1 MSESLLQFKNVSK
14 NYYGNSVLTGI
25 NFDVKEGEIHA
36 LIGENGAGKSTL
48 MNILFGMPVITSTGG
63 YEGDVLIDGKKISFK
78 SPHEAMYAGIGMVHQ
93 EFMLI
98 PGFTITEN
106 IKINREIT
114 TPNVVSRVLGKRLE
128 TLDMVTMNADARKAL
143 DKLDMGVDEFIMV
156 AGLPVGH
163 MQFVE
168 IAREIDKTG
177 IKILVFDEPTAVL
190 TETEAQ
196 NLLAAVKRLAAKGI
210 GIIFISHR
218 LDEIVT
224 VADRVTVLRDGEL
237 VATKDIKD
245 TNAVEIAALM
255 IGRKVA
261 ISRVQSETRKV
272 SDEIMMSIRDLHV
285 GMPGEMVKGIDLEI
299 KKGEIVGIG
308 GLAGQGKLGIANGV
322 MGTYPSRGEV
332 VFDGKRLNL
341 DDPHATIASGIGF
354 VSEDRK
360 GVGLLLNESIE
371 LNIAFTAMQVGN
383 KFLKKSGPFRFQD
396 DAAIRRHALKMI
408 KDLDIRCESPLQHA
422 GALSGGNQQKVC
434 VARALT
440 QDPIFLFVSEPT
452 RGIDIGAK
460 KLILDLLLQLNEEFG
475 MTIVMT
481 SSELAE
487 LRSICDRIVIV
498 CEGKVEGVLP
508 PDASDADFGLMMS
521 GSRVKKAEDSP
532 KERVSHV

>member
-1 MSESLLQFKNVSK
+1 
-14 NYYGNSVLTGI
+14 
-25 NFDVKEGEIHA
+25 
-36 LIGENGAGKSTL
+36 
-48 MNILFGMPVITSTGG
+48 
-63 YEGDVLIDGKKISFK
+63 
-78 SPHEAMYAGIGMVHQ
+78 
-93 EFMLI
+93 
-98 PGFTITEN
+98 
-106 IKINREIT
+106 
-114 TPNVVSRVLGKRLE
+114 
-128 TLDMVTMNADARKAL
+128 MNADARKAL
-143 DKLDMGVDEFIMV
+143 DTLDMNIEEFTQV

-190 TETEAQ
+190 TESEAQ

-218 LDEIVT
+218 LDEIIS
-224 VADRVTVLRDGEL
+224 VADRVTILRDGEL

-261 ISRVQSETRKV
+261 IDRVQSDRRRI
-272 SDEIMMSIRDLHV
+272 SDEIILSLKDLHV
-285 GMPGEMVKGIDLEI
+285 GMPGEMVRGIDLDI
-299 KKGEIVGIG
+299 RKGEIVGIG
-308 GLAGQGKLGIANGV
+308 GLAGQGKLGIANGI
-322 MGTYPSRGEV
+322 MGTYPARGDV
-332 VFDGKRLNL
+332 VFNGKPMILG
-341 DDPHATIASGIGF
+341 DPRAAMASGMGF

-383 KFLKKSGPFRFQD
+383 KFLKQGGPFRFQD
-396 DAAIRRHALKMI
+396 DDGIRKHALKMI
-408 KDLDIRCESPLQHA
+408 KDLDIRCESPVQHA
-422 GALSGGNQQKVC
+422 GSLSGGNQQKVC

-440 QDPIFLFVSEPT
+440 QDPVFLFVSEPT

-460 KLILDLLLQLNEEFG
+460 KLILDLLLKLNEEEG

-508 PDASDADFGLMMS
+508 PDASDAEFGLMMS
-521 GSRVKKAEDSP
+521 GSRGGKTEDSP
-532 KERVSHV
+532 ERSADHG